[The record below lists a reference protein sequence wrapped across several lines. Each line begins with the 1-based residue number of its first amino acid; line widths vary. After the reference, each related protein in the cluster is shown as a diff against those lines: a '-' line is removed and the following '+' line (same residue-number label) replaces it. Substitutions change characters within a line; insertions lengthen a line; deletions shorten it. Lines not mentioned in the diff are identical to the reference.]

1 MRKKKEKK
9 NKKVKKFSERSE
21 TETTS
26 SSFTETSSTQ
36 NSQPTHSQRKVLRRK
51 KKKTKKFT
59 KKHGK
64 KNLKQTPRSK
74 IRAIQNQKKLTP
86 LFIKHRLG
94 FRHKPGQ
101 LALKEIVSLQRSTHL
116 LLRRL
121 PFARLVKEITN
132 SCLAYHLR
140 PYQWRKN
147 AMLALQEASE
157 NYLIDLL
164 ASTNLCAI
172 HGKRVTIMNR
182 DLHLSRRITGNG
194 RLFN

>member
-1 MRKKKEKK
+1 MRKKKGKK
-9 NKKVKKFSERSE
+9 NKKVKKFYERSE

-26 SSFTETSSTQ
+26 SSFTDTSSTQ
-36 NSQPTHSQRKVLRRK
+36 NSQPTYSQRKAIKRNKKFIK
-51 KKKTKKFT
+51 KK
-59 KKHGK
+59 HR

-74 IRAIQNQKKLTP
+74 ISSTWNKKKLTP

-132 SCLAYHLR
+132 NCLAYHLR
-140 PYQWRKN
+140 PYRWRKN
-147 AMLALQEASE
+147 SILALQEASE
-157 NYLIDLL
+157 YYLIDLL